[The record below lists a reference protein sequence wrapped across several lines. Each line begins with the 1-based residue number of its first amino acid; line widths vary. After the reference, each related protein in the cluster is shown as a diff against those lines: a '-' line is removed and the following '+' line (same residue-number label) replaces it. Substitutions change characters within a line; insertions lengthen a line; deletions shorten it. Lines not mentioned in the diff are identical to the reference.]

1 MLFQNTRAHNVYS
14 LYKYLIENN
23 ILYSRQFGFQ
33 NGHSTDD
40 VVVQL
45 LDQILESLENNKCT
59 LGVLIDLSKAFD
71 TVDYSILLKKLKL
84 YGIKDRSY
92 IPLLLPK
99 LIINN
104 YEIKRTEFIKILGVL
119 LDEYMERTH

>member
-1 MLFQNTRAHNVYS
+1 M
-14 LYKYLIENN
+14 IENN